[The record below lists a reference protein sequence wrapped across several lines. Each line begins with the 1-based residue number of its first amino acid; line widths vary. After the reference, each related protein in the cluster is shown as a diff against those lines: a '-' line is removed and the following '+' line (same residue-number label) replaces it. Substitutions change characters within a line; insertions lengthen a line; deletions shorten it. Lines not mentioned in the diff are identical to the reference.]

1 VLQNITLV
9 VIASMLIV
17 YSLGYLRSSN
27 FVNDNYVDLKHRGDI
42 ILSTYATNKIRNE
55 SQLSNDYDKLSSV
68 LREMGLLDSN
78 ATIVQT
84 EFAKEYPM
92 PPKSWPNGIMV
103 DRNGTVWTVGT
114 MSNTLI
120 SFDPKKE
127 RIKSIYPIPEE
138 PLDDTGTESKNQPS
152 RSIRMVWSIVEGK
165 DGFIWFSQSGS
176 LWRFDPLSGNF
187 RSISEIRN
195 APFQMKVDNS
205 TGNIW
210 FTTFSGST
218 AGVIQ
223 KIDDTGEYKITEFNM
238 ENNETFPSG
247 LFLQGDYV
255 WITDTLQFDRI
266 IKFKPIVDDN
276 GTIIDIENVMQIP
289 SSFPSASTS
298 PSTLEKPSAN
308 KSIEQKDQLFNTPS
322 DIVVFDNVSLWVTE
336 HGPSFVTEFNLT
348 SEQIKKYPTSG
359 SFRHLT
365 TLPYWISTGLND
377 NTSFWFN
384 EHVGNRIAYFNITA
398 MTLTEYEIPTR
409 NATNGYIANAL
420 TLSVDPT
427 DNNKVWFTE
436 FNNDKIGV
444 IDRSV
449 PVQFNI
455 RIPSNN
461 LTLLVPEEVKVR
473 EAEGMDVQQ
482 VNQEQEQ
489 QRLLN
494 QEIQNITIP
503 ITSKYNLS
511 NYNDNNVNKY
521 NDSGNKDKLLL
532 LNASSS
538 MSPSGKLVNMTATF
552 VPSPIIQFSNA
563 QSNNNKEVE
572 TNVELK
578 LSSYLDTPKGN
589 FTLGISATDGKVTKT
604 DFVDI
609 IVE

>member
-1 VLQNITLV
+1 
-9 VIASMLIV
+9 
-17 YSLGYLRSSN
+17 
-27 FVNDNYVDLKHRGDI
+27 
-42 ILSTYATNKIRNE
+42 
-55 SQLSNDYDKLSSV
+55 NDYDNLSSV
-68 LREMGLLDSN
+68 MREMGLLDSN
-78 ATIVQT
+78 TTILQT

-92 PPKSWPNGIMV
+92 PPDSWPNGIMV
-103 DRNGTVWTVGT
+103 DRNGIVWTVGT

-120 SFDPKKE
+120 SFDPKEE
-127 RIKSIYPIPEE
+127 RIASLYPIPEE
-138 PLDDTGTESKNQPS
+138 TTDDTGTESRNQPS

-187 RSISEIRN
+187 KLISEIRN
-195 APFQMKVDNS
+195 APFQMKADNR

-218 AGVIQ
+218 IGVIQ
-223 KIDDTGEYKITEFNM
+223 KIDDTSEYKITEFSM

-276 GTIIDIENVMQIP
+276 GMIIDIVKVMQIP

-298 PSTLEKPSAN
+298 PSALEKPLAN
-308 KSIEQKDQLFNTPS
+308 MSIEQKDQLFNTPS

-336 HGPSFVTEFNLT
+336 HGPSFVTEFDLA
-348 SEQIKKYPTSG
+348 SEQIKKYPTFS
-359 SFRHLT
+359 SFRHPT

-384 EHVGNRIAYFNITA
+384 EHIGNRIAYFNTTA

-420 TLSVDPT
+420 TLNVNPT

-436 FNNDKIGV
+436 FNNDKVGV

-449 PVQFNI
+449 PIQFDI
-455 RIPSNN
+455 KIPGHNFTS
-461 LTLLVPEEVKVR
+461 LIPKEVKVKQ
-473 EAEGMDVQQ
+473 AERMDLQQ
-482 VNQEQEQ
+482 VNQEQQ
-489 QRLLN
+489 QHQRQRLLN

-503 ITSKYNLS
+503 ITLRYNLS
-511 NYNDNNVNKY
+511 NYNDTNSN
-521 NDSGNKDKLLL
+521 KLLF

-538 MSPSGKLVNMTATF
+538 MSPSGKLINMSATF

-572 TNVELK
+572 TNAELR
-578 LSSYLDTPKGN
+578 LSSYFDTPKGN

-609 IVE
+609 IVK